1 MEKHLHIIC
10 FTVPY
15 PITYGGVFDLY
26 YKLEALYKQ
35 GIHIHLH
42 CFVYNKMQEQNELTK
57 YCTTVNYYK
66 RNKSFLGLLN
76 NLPFIVFSR
85 KNKILLNNLLK
96 NDYPILMEGIHCS
109 YLVTDKRFT
118 DRKKFIRLHNIESV
132 YYAELAKA
140 EKSFFKKWYYKRES
154 RLLKKYEDLIK
165 NKADNFICVA
175 QKDEETLLKFG
186 FTNATYVPVFL
197 PNWQIKN
204 SIESEKYCLYHGDLS
219 VVTNEGVVL
228 WLYENIFK
236 KINTQFIIAGKNP
249 TQKIKSITNNSPN
262 IKLIANPSEDEMQK
276 LIADAHIN
284 IIYAESITGIKLKLL
299 NALFNGKHCV
309 TNALTI
315 AKTNLDVLC
324 KIADTAEEMRNM
336 IETLLTQPFTNE
348 ERKLRKEILQEIFN
362 NEKSAQKLNSTI
374 WR

>member
-1 MEKHLHIIC
+1 LHIIC

-15 PITYGGVFDLY
+15 PVTYGGVFDLF
-26 YKLEALYKQ
+26 YKLETLYKQ
-35 GIHIHLH
+35 GIQIHLH
-42 CFVYNKMQEQNELTK
+42 CFVYNKMQEQNELAK
-57 YCTTVNYYK
+57 YCATVNYYK
-66 RNKSFLGLLN
+66 RNKSFSALLN
-76 NLPFIVFSR
+76 NLPFIVFTR
-85 KNKILLNNLLK
+85 KNKTLLNNLLQ
-96 NDYPILMEGIHCS
+96 DEYPILMEGIHCS
-109 YLVTDKRFT
+109 YLVTDNQFAK
-118 DRKKFIRLHNIESV
+118 RKKFIRLHNIEST

-140 EKSFFKKWYYKRES
+140 EKNLFKKWYYKRES
-154 RLLKKYEDLIK
+154 RLLKKYEPFIK
-165 NKADNFICVA
+165 NKVDSFICVS
-175 QKDEETLLKFG
+175 QKDEETLLELG
-186 FTNATYVPVFL
+186 FTNTNYVPVFL
-197 PNWQIKN
+197 PNWQIN
-204 SIESEKYCLYHGDLS
+204 YSTESEVYCLYHGDLS
-219 VVTNEGVVL
+219 VVTNQQTVL

-249 TQKIKSITNNSPN
+249 TQKIKSISNNSPN
-262 IKLIANPSEDEMQK
+262 IKVIANPSEVEMQK
-276 LIADAHIN
+276 LIANAHIN

-315 AKTNLDVLC
+315 AKTNLDALC

-362 NEKSAQKLNSTI
+362 NEKSAQKLSSII